1 MTMTPEA
8 PHKHQDIPVQFSPD
22 GVPLALRYENKI
34 WMVDP
39 DLDKAHWFTR
49 DSWWETQLR
58 AAVGS
63 GDLVSIEHWQV
74 QAKPPTGDLELRTF
88 TIRREPLSTAW
99 LLESVS

>member
-1 MTMTPEA
+1 MTPEA
-8 PHKHQDIPVQFSPD
+8 RHKYQEIPVQFTAD
-22 GVPLALRYENKI
+22 GTPMAVRYENRI

-39 DLDKAHWFTR
+39 DVHAAHWFTR
-49 DSWWETQLR
+49 DSWWETQRR

-74 QAKPPTGDLELRTF
+74 QATLPTSDQELHTF
-88 TIRREPLSTAW
+88 TIRREPLATGW